1 MDEHVHNIEK
11 KLLFVLL
18 AQHTAFNGQVSI
30 GVGRRICAREF
41 APSGD
46 KPPPADCSI
55 ELLNV
60 PVSYTHLDV
69 YKRQIL
75 GCGSLGAWS
84 GGSVS
89 FENRISQADL
99 ESVVSYETW
108 LVVRPVLLMLLVALV
123 IWAVVAVV
131 IGGTVTM
138 GYAKFNLNLVDRRDA
153 RLDDL
158 FSRFSRLGDGL
169 HAVFPGAVY
178 FPVVVAADRP
188 RDYGR
193 VQLCHDALYSHRES
207 GHDGQRSHLRLHGTD
222 AGQLLAP
229 FLPGVQLYRLGHFV
243 RADAGDRLFVAEAL

>member
-1 MDEHVHNIEK
+1 MMFAADFRQAARDALRGRWGLAVGTG
-11 KLLFVLL
+11 LL
-18 AQHTAFNGQVSI
+18 AG
-30 GVGRRICAREF
+30 
-41 APSGD
+41 
-46 KPPPADCSI
+46 
-55 ELLNV
+55 
-60 PVSYTHLDV
+60 
-69 YKRQIL
+69 IL

-158 FSRFSRLGDGL
+158 FSRFSRLGDGSCMQYFRGL
-169 HAVFPGAVY
+169 YIFLWSLLLIVPGIMAAYSYAMTPFILTENPDMTANEAISASKELMRGSCWRLFCLEFSFIGWGILCVLTLGIGSLWLKPY
-178 FPVVVAADRP
+178 EQAAYAAFYREISGTAPPDGAAEAAD
-188 RDYGR
+188 G
-193 VQLCHDALYSHRES
+193 
-207 GHDGQRSHLRLHGTD
+207 
-222 AGQLLAP
+222 
-229 FLPGVQLYRLGHFV
+229 FL
-243 RADAGDRLFVAEAL
+243 

>member
-1 MDEHVHNIEK
+1 MMFAADFRQAARDALRGRWGLAVGTG
-11 KLLFVLL
+11 LL
-18 AQHTAFNGQVSI
+18 AG
-30 GVGRRICAREF
+30 
-41 APSGD
+41 
-46 KPPPADCSI
+46 
-55 ELLNV
+55 
-60 PVSYTHLDV
+60 
-69 YKRQIL
+69 IL

-158 FSRFSRLGDGL
+158 FSRFSRLGDGFCMQFFRGL
-169 HAVFPGAVY
+169 YIFLWSLLLIVPGIMAAYSYAMTPFILTENPDMTANEAISASKELMRGSRWRLFCLEFSFIGWGILCVLTLGIGSLWLKPY
-178 FPVVVAADRP
+178 EQAAYAAFYREISGTAPPDGAAEAAD
-188 RDYGR
+188 G
-193 VQLCHDALYSHRES
+193 
-207 GHDGQRSHLRLHGTD
+207 
-222 AGQLLAP
+222 
-229 FLPGVQLYRLGHFV
+229 FL
-243 RADAGDRLFVAEAL
+243 